1 MTAVVFLLTSN
12 QATMNRLSIHGQM
25 KTMFTKLFQ
34 EKYGVIVVYEDDYLK
49 RIDLIPTYAT
59 LTLGTVTK
67 EILPLL
73 TTMMDGRT
81 IKLTHETYDFE
92 LKMI

>member
-12 QATMNRLSIHGQM
+12 QATMNRLSIQGQL
-25 KTMFTKLFQ
+25 KSMFIQLFQ

-59 LTLGTVTK
+59 LTLSTVTK

-92 LKMI
+92 LKML

>member
-1 MTAVVFLLTSN
+1 MSSIVFLLTSN
-12 QATMNRLSIHGQM
+12 PATMNRLSINGQL

-34 EKYGVIVVYEDDYLK
+34 DKYGVMVSYEDDYLK

-59 LTLGTVTK
+59 LTLCTVTK

-73 TTMMDGRT
+73 STLMDGRT

-92 LKMI
+92 LKMV

>member
-1 MTAVVFLLTSN
+1 MSSIVFLLTSN
-12 QATMNRLSIHGQM
+12 PATMNRLSINGQL
-25 KTMFTKLFQ
+25 KTMFIKLFQ
-34 EKYGVIVVYEDDYLK
+34 DKYGVMVSYEDDYLK

-59 LTLGTVTK
+59 LTLCTVTK

-73 TTMMDGRT
+73 STLMDGRT

-92 LKMI
+92 LKMV

>member
-1 MTAVVFLLTSN
+1 
-12 QATMNRLSIHGQM
+12 
-25 KTMFTKLFQ
+25 MFIQLFQ
-34 EKYGVIVVYEDDYLK
+34 EKYGVTVAYEDDYLK

-59 LTLGTVTK
+59 LTLCTVTK

-73 TTMMDGRT
+73 STMMDGRT

-92 LKMI
+92 LKML

>member
-1 MTAVVFLLTSN
+1 MTSIVFILTSN
-12 QATMNRLSIHGQM
+12 LATMNRLSIQGQL
-25 KTMFTKLFQ
+25 KSMFIQLFQ
-34 EKYGVIVVYEDDYLK
+34 DKYGVVVSYEDDYLK

-59 LTLGTVTK
+59 LTLCTVTK

-73 TTMMDGRT
+73 ATMMDGRT

-92 LKMI
+92 LKML